1 MATDSRASIPSRFEL
16 KWLIGPL
23 AIILAA
29 GFIAFY
35 LPTIPSDTGPV
46 APPEQPVLVETPV
59 DVEAA
64 KIGAAAQCS
73 LTFSCTEIDCLEK
86 VLTHIDSSTQT
97 IDAVLRTPAPKVLR
111 DHLRL
116 AIKRGVRVRLVLD
129 PTLNPKFYLQGADV
143 HVKQVSRF
151 VASNFMIIDSSIV
164 VHGSNPQVY
173 AVSPDVIHVACSQV
187 ERDPYLVLFD
197 RVWVEESTSF
207 QSETTQEEIIPDDQ
221 LSSPG
226 GGSGGFC
233 SESDCGEDTFTC
245 VGTTKVYENY
255 FCDGLSCAYQIIPL
269 AYSADCGYTNPGFDP
284 QGNPLIVITETE
296 VDEGQVANEF
306 IEFTAL
312 SPVELTGF
320 TLLRNDVTLI
330 TFTEAFILNGAARV
344 YTGNGTTTT
353 TVVYLG
359 QSSPLWGESGTT
371 ATLLNPNQFVV
382 ATRTFD

>member
-1 MATDSRASIPSRFEL
+1 MVDDSRVGIPSRFEL
-16 KWLIGPL
+16 KWLLGPL

-35 LPTIPSDTGPV
+35 LPTLPPETGTV

-59 DVEAA
+59 DVAAA
-64 KIGAAAQCS
+64 KLEAAAQCS
-73 LTFSCTEIDCLEK
+73 LTFTCAEIDCLEK

-129 PTLNPKFYLQGADV
+129 PTLNPKFYLQGAEV
-143 HVKQVSRF
+143 HIKQVSRF

-164 VHGSNPQVY
+164 VHGSNPHVY

-197 RVWVEESTSF
+197 RVWVEESSLFTP
-207 QSETTQEEIIPDDQ
+207 ETNQEEIIPDEQ

-226 GGSGGFC
+226 GDVC
-233 SESDCGEDTFTC
+233 SESDCGEDTYTC

-255 FCDGLSCAYQIIPL
+255 FCDGTSCAYQIIPL

-284 QGNPLIVITETE
+284 QGNPLITITETE
-296 VDEGQVANEF
+296 VDEGQIANEF
-306 IEFTAL
+306 IEFTAI

-320 TLLRNDVTLI
+320 TLLRNDETLI

-359 QSSPLWGESGTT
+359 QSSPLWGDAGTT